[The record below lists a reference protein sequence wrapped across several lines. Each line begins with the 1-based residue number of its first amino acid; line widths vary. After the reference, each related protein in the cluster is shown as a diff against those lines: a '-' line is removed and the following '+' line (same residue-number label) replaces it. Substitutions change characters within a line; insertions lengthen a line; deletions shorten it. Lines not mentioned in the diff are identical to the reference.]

1 MAETKLAAHQ
11 QCRQAQDH
19 LHTEQKPQL
28 LRFRQLLQGA
38 RWRGPAWSLT
48 FFKPFPECVRRALG
62 RILDPD
68 TPHYEITTAFDLL
81 T

>member
-1 MAETKLAAHQ
+1 MAVRISITYTRNKSCNFCAFLLTYCRVPGGAA
-11 QCRQAQDH
+11 R
-19 LHTEQKPQL
+19 L
-28 LRFRQLLQGA
+28 
-38 RWRGPAWSLT
+38 WSLT

-68 TPHYEITTAFDLL
+68 TPHLEITTLFDFL